1 MKKKIEEK
9 DFKTEFNYINYGLI
23 IISIFLLFILF
34 FGIFVKIDTYVIAE
48 GFISLN
54 NSKAFISYKEWGIL
68 EKLLVK
74 EGDEV
79 KKGQLLAI
87 VKNLKAQTDYLTY
100 KKQYYY
106 LLGIK
111 SKLYS
116 EINLR
121 SQIILD
127 KEFMKLKDNALK
139 KKILSFIE
147 KSFKSD
153 MDVLKTQI
161 KLLNKQISQISKN
174 IESKKKVLEEKLAL
188 KKFYEKIIKNEQKLL
203 NSKIGNIESLNNYK
217 IQYLSLLAQI
227 QDLQGQIDYDEN
239 QIKQLKIEKKKVIET
254 FINDKIS
261 KLQNILNQLATIK
274 EQMIYYKNEVLYTKI
289 KSPINGQ
296 IINITIHHPGEVI
309 KPGEP
314 FIEISPTTGQY
325 KFWVYILPKDRAKVH
340 NGQKAN
346 IHLIGFT
353 GLKGVSIEAKVSF
366 ITKDVINIPHSNKEY
381 YKALLTLTPEG
392 IKHLKKY
399 KIKLVSGM
407 PIMAY
412 IVAEKVTPLEYML
425 QPIFQLI
432 KNSFISP

>member
-1 MKKKIEEK
+1 MKKKIEGNT
-9 DFKTEFNYINYGLI
+9 FKTEFNYINYGLI
-23 IISIFLLFILF
+23 IISLLLLLILF
-34 FGIFVKIDTYVIAE
+34 FGTFIKINTYVVAE
-48 GFISLN
+48 GYVSLN

-87 VKNLKAQTDYLTY
+87 VKNLKAQTTYLAY

-106 LLGIK
+106 LLGLK
-111 SKLYS
+111 SKLSS
-116 EINLR
+116 EINLHSR
-121 SQIILD
+121 LILD
-127 KEFMKLKDNALK
+127 KDFMKLKDNVLK

-153 MDVLKTQI
+153 MNVLKTQI
-161 KLLNKQISQISKN
+161 KLLDKQISQILKN
-174 IESKKKVLEEKLAL
+174 VESKEKVLKENLAL

-203 NSKIGNIESLNNYK
+203 NSKLGNIESLNNYK

-227 QDLQGQIDYDEN
+227 QDLQGQINYYKN
-239 QIKQLKIEKKKVIET
+239 QIKQLRIEKKKVIET
-254 FINDKIS
+254 FINDKIN
-261 KLQNILNQLATIK
+261 KLQNILNQLVTIK

-314 FIEISPTTGQY
+314 FIEITPNSGQY
-325 KFWVYILPKDRAKVH
+325 KFWVYISPKDRAKVH
-340 NGQKAN
+340 KGQKAD
-346 IHLIGFT
+346 IHLIGYT
-353 GLKGVSIEAKVSF
+353 GLKGISIEAIVSV
-366 ITKDVINIPHSNKEY
+366 ITKDVIKIPHTNKEY
-381 YKALLTLTPEG
+381 YKALLTLSPEG
-392 IKHLKKY
+392 VKHLKKY
-399 KIKLVSGM
+399 RIKLVSGI
-407 PIMAY
+407 PIVAY
-412 IVAEKVTPLEYML
+412 IVTEKVTPLEYML
-425 QPIFQLI
+425 QPVLQII